1 MFDKNLENQSKTL
14 FLGNISQTNVP
25 GMNRYNF
32 SAKHEAMFKYVAK
45 ILFSI
50 WKLPCVGK
58 NMSSSLTPNDCN
70 ELLDDLIAIKNLFET
85 NSIND
90 LSCKLSLDK

>member
-1 MFDKNLENQSKTL
+1 MGQS
-14 FLGNISQTNVP
+14 NVP

-70 ELLDDLIAIKNLFET
+70 DLLDDLNAIKNLFET

-90 LSCKLSLDK
+90 LSCKFAQKKNSK

>member
-1 MFDKNLENQSKTL
+1 MFSKFTENKS
-14 FLGNISQTNVP
+14 FLDNMNQT
-25 GMNRYNF
+25 NRYNF
-32 SAKHEAMFKYVAK
+32 SAKHEAMFKYVSK

-58 NMSSSLTPNDCN
+58 NLSSSLTPNDCN
-70 ELLDDLIAIKNLFET
+70 DLLDDLTAIKNLFEA

-90 LSCKLSLDK
+90 LSCK